1 MLRTWRT
8 GPKAALWCTFFLPA
22 SHPLL
27 LFFLACPGKRAGGQD
42 HHSLVQRRTIVF
54 LKYNFILVP
63 VGREDW
69 CWQRV
74 YLTNYRQVS
83 IIKVGIA
90 ADHLSPLAALE
101 AGPAEIAVVHNV
113 PAVQTNTRI
122 RSFCLMIAATASAG
136 ATGSTKHCD
145 EDDVQAWWL
154 VGWVAG
160 WLAGWM
166 KARHGAR
173 CNTCCPRP
181 SDGPKPGAVQDF
193 NAGPCSPIYVSS
205 SAVFGTP
212 ASNTAPQDTLRTPW
226 WWLASGRG
234 RTVVGRGGQRLP
246 PDRRL
251 AAMPR
256 VPGHTR
262 IPEHPGPRA
271 GQEDG
276 QSSSSPSP
284 TQLAAGSFHSS
295 QPG

>member
-160 WLAGWM
+160 WLGGWVDESSARG
-166 KARHGAR
+166 KVQYLLPASLRWAETRCGSGLQRRTVQSDLCVFQCRFWHSREQYCTARHLAHALVVACIWQRAHRCRAR
-173 CNTCCPRP
+173 W
-181 SDGPKPGAVQDF
+181 
-193 NAGPCSPIYVSS
+193 
-205 SAVFGTP
+205 SAV
-212 ASNTAPQDTLRTPW
+212 AS
-226 WWLASGRG
+226 
-234 RTVVGRGGQRLP
+234 
-246 PDRRL
+246 
-251 AAMPR
+251 
-256 VPGHTR
+256 
-262 IPEHPGPRA
+262 
-271 GQEDG
+271 
-276 QSSSSPSP
+276 
-284 TQLAAGSFHSS
+284 
-295 QPG
+295 